1 MSQTLIRR
9 PFAGQ
14 ERSFDLRIGEI
25 TALERACVC
34 GIYGLVSRIAGHQAY
49 AADIRETIRLG
60 LVGGGM
66 SDAEST
72 RLVMASCD
80 GYPLSQHLPLAAEI
94 IQSVV
99 DGLPVMEQPDA
110 DDDAKKAMPETLN
123 QASPAGTAQ
132 AS

>member
-14 ERSFDLRIGEI
+14 DRPFDLRIGEI
-25 TALERACVC
+25 TALERICAC
-34 GIYGLVSRIAGHQAY
+34 GIYGIVARIVTHQAY

-66 SDAEST
+66 TDAEST
-72 RLVMASCD
+72 RLVMESCD
-80 GYPLSQHLPLAAEI
+80 GYPLSEHMPLAI
-94 IQSVV
+94 DILKCVV
-99 DGLPVMEQPDA
+99 QGLPAVSEDG
-110 DDDAKKAMPETLN
+110 DTGKAMPETPG
-123 QASPAGTAQ
+123 QASPAGTAP